1 MTFSRI
7 ISDLK
12 ILNSCISKINHPPPS
27 AMSTLYNYTAAVEG
41 GGGTCCPYLCAHPTE
56 NNVARYNKNWLNLS
70 VYFPV

>member
-12 ILNSCISKINHPPPS
+12 TLNSFISKINHPPPS

-41 GGGTCCPYLCAHPTE
+41 GGGGPVALICAHIRLRIMLPDII
-56 NNVARYNKNWLNLS
+56 KIG
-70 VYFPV
+70 

>member
-12 ILNSCISKINHPPPS
+12 TLNSFISKINHPPPS
-27 AMSTLYNYTAAVEG
+27 AMSTLYTAAV
-41 GGGTCCPYLCAHPTE
+41 GGGTCCPYLRTHPTE

>member
-12 ILNSCISKINHPPPS
+12 ILNSCISKINHPPPPS

-41 GGGTCCPYLCAHPTE
+41 GGGDLLPLYVRT
-56 NNVARYNKNWLNLS
+56 S
-70 VYFPV
+70 D

>member
-12 ILNSCISKINHPPPS
+12 TLNSFISKINHPPPS

-41 GGGTCCPYLCAHPTE
+41 GGGDLLPLSAHT
-56 NNVARYNKNWLNLS
+56 S
-70 VYFPV
+70 D

>member
-41 GGGTCCPYLCAHPTE
+41 GGGGPVALICAHIRLRIMLPDII
-56 NNVARYNKNWLNLS
+56 KIG
-70 VYFPV
+70 

>member
-12 ILNSCISKINHPPPS
+12 TLNSFISKINHPPPS

-41 GGGTCCPYLCAHPTE
+41 GGDLLPLSAHT
-56 NNVARYNKNWLNLS
+56 S
-70 VYFPV
+70 D

>member
-12 ILNSCISKINHPPPS
+12 TLNSFISKINHPPPS

-41 GGGTCCPYLCAHPTE
+41 GGGPVALICAHIRLRIMLPDII
-56 NNVARYNKNWLNLS
+56 KIG
-70 VYFPV
+70 

>member
-12 ILNSCISKINHPPPS
+12 TLNSFISKINHPPPS

-41 GGGTCCPYLCAHPTE
+41 GGGWGPVALICAHIRLRIMLPDII
-56 NNVARYNKNWLNLS
+56 KIG
-70 VYFPV
+70 